1 MISKTNSETENLKNE
16 VNDLKKMI
24 NQQNELIEKLIAK
37 LN

>member
-1 MISKTNSETENLKNE
+1 MNSETENLKNE